1 MGALSAVCTLV
12 NVMMQK
18 MKTITT
24 TLLYNL
30 LSCLTLHQQKTKL
43 SLVVDSVQH
52 LLGHLQPPLY
62 VKAAEG

>member
-18 MKTITT
+18 IKTITKIV
-24 TLLYNL
+24 LYNL
-30 LSCLTLHQQKTKL
+30 LSCLILHQQKTKL

-52 LLGHLQPPLY
+52 LLGHLHPPLH